1 MKRGKI
7 AINLNGM
14 VAITIGEKNTVWLS
28 QWQLADL
35 FDVFTAKINA
45 NVRSILKSGVLA
57 ESEVVMV
64 QPLDNGGS
72 VDLYNMEMV
81 AALSFRIQ
89 SDNARIFRRW
99 LHRKVLVAKQEQPI
113 IIQWNDKM
121 YLC

>member
-7 AINLNGM
+7 AINPNGT

-35 FDVFTAKINA
+35 FDVFTAKINS
-45 NVRSILKSGVLA
+45 NVRSILKSGVLT
-57 ESEVVMV
+57 ESEVVKV

-81 AALSFRIQ
+81 AALAFRIQ

-99 LHRKVLVAKQEQPI
+99 LHRKALATKQELPI